1 LNILIILV
9 LAGLVIYLLFKLG
22 LYIYRSFYLQK
33 MTSKIEEQHNKLL
46 ARLNQDVDMGVE
58 NYNQWQSGDIT
69 LGLESGDE
77 LKDRINE
84 AMASKK
90 HAQEVNEK
98 FIRLRERYLLN
109 YKKSADPIFWYMTYL
124 DLRLN
129 QFENADIYSSA
140 LSIEGATFD
149 EFVISANEQRIP
161 IEENERRLD
170 ALLDSIFS
178 SASAQQKQSEPYDQA
193 ISEYT
198 KAIELNPNSAE
209 AYYHRGFTYGEKG
222 QYDQAISDYN
232 KALEINPRY
241 AEAHV
246 YRGFAYGEKGQ
257 YDQEISDY
265 NKALEINSKDAEAY
279 YHRGFTYGEKG
290 QYDQA
295 ISDYNKTLEINPRY
309 AEAYYN
315 RGVAYCFKREYEK
328 SWEDVKKAQSL
339 GCQIHPEFLDRLRK
353 ESGRQN

>member
-1 LNILIILV
+1 MNILIILV

-90 HAQEVNEK
+90 QAQEVNEK

-232 KALEINPRY
+232 K
-241 AEAHV
+241 
-246 YRGFAYGEKGQ
+246 
-257 YDQEISDY
+257 
-265 NKALEINSKDAEAY
+265 
-279 YHRGFTYGEKG
+279 
-290 QYDQA
+290 
-295 ISDYNKTLEINPRY
+295 TLEINPRY